1 VRIIPSQSIQ
11 LKGEWPNVAAGA
23 LFEVAL
29 FTQRDDET
37 FLLLRLTNHKI
48 ILHSITLISILE
60 ENLSIFIFLL
70 LIFV

>member
-1 VRIIPSQSIQ
+1 MRITPSQSIQ
-11 LKGEWPNVAAGA
+11 LKREWPNVTAGA
-23 LFEVAL
+23 LFEVAFL
-29 FTQRDDET
+29 TQGDDET